1 MRLKSRDKFVPY
13 GPQLM
18 LPEIG
23 MAKAITG
30 TFNEVVR
37 AFSQIVAKNPALAQ
51 KQGWPTNLVDQE
63 NWIEQRECKRLI
75 AGGYAKFVEMEGV
88 PPPGAPMGEYRRNPR
103 GVSVAATNPTLT
115 GAAIWKDMLKG
126 AKPVTKDEAEGR
138 AAICAGHSPETRCPQ
153 NKKGSFKDW
162 FVASVA
168 KGLTEL
174 VALMNSQNLTT
185 TRDKDLGTCAACSCP
200 MAAKVWVPLEVIKK
214 HMPAGDVAKLD
225 PRCWITK

>member
-1 MRLKSRDKFVPY
+1 MRLKSRDRFVPY

-18 LPEIG
+18 LAEIG
-23 MAKAITG
+23 MKKPITG
-30 TFNEVVR
+30 TFNDVVR

-51 KQGWPTNLVDQE
+51 KQGWPTDLVEQE
-63 NWIEQRECKRLI
+63 NWIERRECLRLI
-75 AGGYAKFVEMEGV
+75 AGGYEKFVEMEGV
-88 PPPGAPMGEYRRNPR
+88 SPPSRLGGMSRNSQR
-103 GVSVAATNPTLT
+103 GDVVAAKASPTLT
-115 GAAIWKDMLKG
+115 GAAIWKDMLQG
-126 AKPVTKDEAEGR
+126 SKPVARDEAERR
-138 AAICAGHSPETRCPQ
+138 AAICVDCPQ

-174 VALMNSQNLTT
+174 VAMMNSQNLTT
-185 TRDKDLGTCAACSCP
+185 SRDKELGTCAACSCP

-214 HMPAGDVAKLD
+214 HMPSGDVAKLD